1 MVRLV
6 LGAIRFHQAL
16 SYLWVLCRW
25 FMPLFDLCAAHNAGN
40 AWGKNH
46 VLHRALAK
54 FLLFNLKRAPP
65 KVCSVWHCST
75 STGAFTAWSGQESVK
90 CVVRIKRL
98 SKNSKPVSP
107 TSHARVFVIAHI
119 WLQLH
124 KNRRH
129 KDSIRMIMDGA
140 RTSTGFHMNVLFGEF
155 STSFKYFV
163 F

>member
-54 FLLFNLKRAPP
+54 FLLFNLKREHLQRCVQCDTAQPP
-65 KVCSVWHCST
+65 
-75 STGAFTAWSGQESVK
+75 Q
-90 CVVRIKRL
+90 VRSLLELGKR
-98 SKNSKPVSP
+98 V
-107 TSHARVFVIAHI
+107 
-119 WLQLH
+119 
-124 KNRRH
+124 
-129 KDSIRMIMDGA
+129 
-140 RTSTGFHMNVLFGEF
+140 
-155 STSFKYFV
+155 
-163 F
+163 